1 MIYRLI
7 TKQLKQLLKQVP
19 VVCITG
25 PRQSGKT
32 TLVKNTFP
40 EADYV
45 QLEDPD
51 LRAFAKEDPRGF
63 LGMYESLPVILDEVQ
78 RVPELFS
85 YIQTIVDN
93 KEKEGL
99 YILTGSFHF
108 GLMEGISQ
116 SLAGRAALLE
126 LLPFS
131 FEELNK
137 AQKVPDSP
145 EELIFKGCY
154 PRIYDKA
161 VEPSIWY
168 ANYIATYKLYIRPLL
183 KVKCFFR

>member
-7 TKQLKQLLKQVP
+7 TKQLKKLLRQFP

-32 TLVKNTFP
+32 TLVKNAFP
-40 EADYV
+40 KADYIT
-45 QLEDPD
+45 LEDPD
-51 LRAFAKEDPRGF
+51 IRAFAKEDPRGF
-63 LGMYESLPVILDEVQ
+63 LDIRDSSPVILDEVQ

-93 KEKEGL
+93 KGKEGL

-126 LLPFS
+126 LLPLFI
-131 FEELNK
+131 K
-137 AQKVPDSP
+137 TIPQK
-145 EELIFKGCY
+145 F
-154 PRIYDKA
+154 
-161 VEPSIWY
+161 
-168 ANYIATYKLYIRPLL
+168 
-183 KVKCFFR
+183 